1 MSVLEL
7 TPDESKVIECALRT
21 YEETLLLEIMQAD
34 LKALRDALRRREMLV
49 HTLLDRVRD
58 GTPEMVATD

>member
-34 LKALRDALRRREMLV
+34 MRALRDALRRREILV
-49 HTLLDRVRD
+49 HSLLERVREA
-58 GTPEMVATD
+58 TPEMVATD